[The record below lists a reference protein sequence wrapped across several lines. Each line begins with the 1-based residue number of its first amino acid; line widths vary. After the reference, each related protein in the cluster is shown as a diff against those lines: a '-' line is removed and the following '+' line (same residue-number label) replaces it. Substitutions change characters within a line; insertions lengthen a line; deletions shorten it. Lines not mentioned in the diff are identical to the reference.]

1 VAQTTLPLTETC
13 GVNLFET
20 PKASGGG
27 GGTLPPLL
35 AADEEFGVPAPDI
48 TKAKNIHNRDV
59 SIKIYFNFY
68 WIIVNNYPI
77 KIGRKI

>member
-1 VAQTTLPLTETC
+1 
-13 GVNLFET
+13 LFET

-68 WIIVNNYPI
+68 WMIVNNHPKKLVGKFKLCLNQRLNFYC
-77 KIGRKI
+77 